1 MKLVGAAFGS
11 RFVSRLASISCY
23 SGFASTGYVRE
34 APRVATR
41 LDRGR
46 SWSLPAPGAQTW
58 DQCIEGF
65 SFWAG
70 DVSVWQSFD
79 VLQLAFGKTA
89 WFCEFQLQACVPF
102 VRQSMKLVGAAFGSR
117 FVSRL
122 ASISCYS
129 GFASTGYV
137 REAPRVA
144 TRLDRGRSWPLPAP
158 GAQTWDQCIEGF
170 SFWAGDVRGGKSLE
184 GRVRKPGL
192 CKDRSAR
199 ICYTVALCRAKRWHK
214 GTLDAAQGAEGW
226 ISSCHCT
233 RDWLAVKRSQGR
245 SDEKAFR
252 RHICTGIWHHWCGI
266 AVQFVSPPGIAR
278 GGGWWAAAAEG

>member
-1 MKLVGAAFGS
+1 MVKPHDF
-11 RFVSRLASISCY
+11 
-23 SGFASTGYVRE
+23 
-34 APRVATR
+34 
-41 LDRGR
+41 
-46 SWSLPAPGAQTW
+46 APGAQTW

-144 TRLDRGRSWPLPAP
+144 TRLDRGRSWSLPAP

-170 SFWAGDVRGGKSLE
+170 SFWAGDVSVWQSFHGLQLAFGKTAWF
-184 GRVRKPGL
+184 
-192 CKDRSAR
+192 CAR
-199 ICYTVALCRAKRWHK
+199 CANL
-214 GTLDAAQGAEGW
+214 G
-226 ISSCHCT
+226 SM
-233 RDWLAVKRSQGR
+233 
-245 SDEKAFR
+245 
-252 RHICTGIWHHWCGI
+252 HW
-266 AVQFVSPPGIAR
+266 R
-278 GGGWWAAAAEG
+278 L